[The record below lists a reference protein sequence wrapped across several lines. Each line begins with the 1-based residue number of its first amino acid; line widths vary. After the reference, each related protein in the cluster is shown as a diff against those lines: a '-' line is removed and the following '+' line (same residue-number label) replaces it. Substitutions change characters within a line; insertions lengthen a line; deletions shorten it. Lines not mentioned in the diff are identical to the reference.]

1 MTILKNFFELPKIAF
16 SKGFNPYFGQK
27 MPIFFVY
34 VDLER
39 IRLKIMLSDFAQEKD
54 TFLTIKDRKFAFIQR
69 D

>member
-1 MTILKNFFELPKIAF
+1 
-16 SKGFNPYFGQK
+16 

-54 TFLTIKDRKFAFIQR
+54 TFLTIKDRIFQSPKICIYPWKGLTQDFDQKIVNFFFI
-69 D
+69 